1 MHCNEVAAIED
12 AAQDGKVV
20 IECPGATL
28 YDVETGRVL
37 GGVKWLDATDFTK
50 GFEIIGDAVFAP
62 NHTPRRLIDAS
73 QAGKIA
79 RCQACQDYT
88 VRMRAMQRTHPSNG
102 PSPARKKAENLF
114 RK

>member
-1 MHCNEVAAIED
+1 MHCNQVATTED
-12 AAQDGKVV
+12 AVQDGKVV

-37 GGVKWLDATDFTK
+37 GGVKWLDANDFTK
-50 GFEIIGDAVFAP
+50 GFQIIGDAVFAP
-62 NHTPRRLIDAS
+62 NHTPRRLIEAS
-73 QAGKIA
+73 QSGKIA

-88 VRMRAMQRTHPSNG
+88 VRMRAVQRTHPSNG